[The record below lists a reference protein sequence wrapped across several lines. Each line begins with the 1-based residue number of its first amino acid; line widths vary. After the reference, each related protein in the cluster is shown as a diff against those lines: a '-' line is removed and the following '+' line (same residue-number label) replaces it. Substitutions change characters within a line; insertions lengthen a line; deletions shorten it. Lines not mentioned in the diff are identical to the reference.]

1 MDLEPETSSPKRP
14 RKKSV
19 SAGSALKPKRKT
31 LTVSRKKPA
40 ALSPAAVIAETKVPE
55 DFNGVIARTAFYL
68 AAERGFAPG
77 HELDD
82 WLEAERRVRA
92 LPQNEGSAGGIP

>member
-1 MDLEPETSSPKRP
+1 MDVQPNSAPAKRP
-14 RKKSV
+14 RAKTAV
-19 SAGSALKPKRKT
+19 VADAAPKPKRKT
-31 LTVSRKKPA
+31 LSARRKKA
-40 ALSPAAVIAETKVPE
+40 VAVDASPAVDLNHMIAT
-55 DFNGVIARTAFYL
+55 TAFYL

-92 LPQNEGSAGGIP
+92 LTAP